1 MSGNEKKTWEEQMKE
16 TADQIINRKPFEY
29 DMNADKLYQQ
39 YKDAHIQQGKM
50 AMEDTVGQASA
61 LTGGY
66 GNSYAVT
73 AGNQAYM
80 GYMKELDNIAPSL
93 YQAAMD
99 RYVAEG
105 DALNDKYDTL
115 SKLLGENAEETE
127 DFLGEDDIF
136 TSYAE
141 KLKKGKIESNDAL
154 IDFIA
159 KEKIAGNIDDTTSA
173 ELLNYFIDKNEI
185 TGDDGKLSFSEMVR
199 NYVDNSSK
207 QDTGWKMADDGGSN
221 LWGIDKDAKVITPMG
236 TTITLDE
243 LFDILVKQEGME
255 KKEAKKLIKKMQNGL
270 GISTAGNR

>member
-105 DALNDKYDTL
+105 DALNEKYDAL
-115 SKLLGENAEETE
+115 AKLLGESTEDAE

-136 TSYAE
+136 TTYAE
-141 KLKKGKIESNDAL
+141 KLKNGEYESNDAL
-154 IDFIA
+154 ADFLA
-159 KEKIAGNIDDTTSA
+159 KEKIAGNIDEIEETKLYD
-173 ELLNYFIDKNEI
+173 YFMDKNEI
-185 TGDDGKLSFSEMVR
+185 IGSNEKLSFSEMVR

-221 LWGIDKDAKVITPMG
+221 LWGIDKDAKVVTPMG

>member
-1 MSGNEKKTWEEQMKE
+1 MLGDKKKTWEEQMKE

-39 YKDAHIQQGKM
+39 YKDAYTNQGKM

-105 DALNDKYDTL
+105 DALNDKYDAL
-115 SKLLGENAEETE
+115 AKLLGESTE
-127 DFLGEDDIF
+127 DPEGFLGEDDIF

-141 KLKKGKIESNDAL
+141 KLKNGKIESNDAL
-154 IDFIA
+154 ADFLA
-159 KEKIAGNIDDTTSA
+159 KELMAGNIDDTEA
-173 ELLNYFIDKNEI
+173 DKLYDYFIDLNEKTTKDEENNTVLSYRRMI
-185 TGDDGKLSFSEMVR
+185 RSAYNDEAGAGWSYKDGKF
-199 NYVDNSSK
+199 
-207 QDTGWKMADDGGSN
+207 Q
-221 LWGIDKDAKVITPMG
+221 TPMG
-236 TTITLDE
+236 FSLSEDE
-243 LFDILVKQEGME
+243 LINLLIQEGGVRDQSE
-255 KKEAKKLIKKMQNGL
+255 KDYKKQVERAVKSLKEKL
-270 GISTAGNR
+270 S